1 MTREQEAR
9 LRQHSVTYTAKPLA
23 FQDTQA
29 PALAGCTWRSWHT
42 CRLENIGSSHRHH
55 EEF

>member
-1 MTREQEAR
+1 MTREQETR